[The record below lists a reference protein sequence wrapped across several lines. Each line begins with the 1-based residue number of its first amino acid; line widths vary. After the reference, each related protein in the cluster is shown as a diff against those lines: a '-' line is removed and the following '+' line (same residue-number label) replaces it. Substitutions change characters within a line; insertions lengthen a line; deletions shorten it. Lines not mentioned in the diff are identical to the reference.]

1 MAQKKLKHLTW
12 LGALISIGVGLV
24 GLSDGY
30 ASTSSRIALG
40 IALAGLVAVLAWHS
54 RAEARLQEER
64 DAARLT
70 DLKRHFELVGTP
82 IEVRG
87 SSALAPLLIFGAFA
101 IGMLVI
107 AWRDPSVPN
116 IVGAVGLLV
125 CVGIFVP
132 FFLPSV
138 GRPLATIYREGIEV
152 PACGKLEWSEIEGMS
167 LRTHSAM
174 TLEQHFLDLDV
185 PGLADRRDRM
195 HPAYR
200 IFHRLPIPGTRQRS
214 VQVRLVGTEDSP
226 KTIEQV
232 CRHLWAAQR
241 EQRASHSS

>member
-1 MAQKKLKHLTW
+1 MTQKKLKLLTW
-12 LGALISIGVGLV
+12 LGALISIGIGLL

-40 IALAGLVAVLAWHS
+40 IALAGLVAVLTWQS
-54 RAEARLQEER
+54 RAEARLNEKR
-64 DAARLT
+64 DAARLQ
-70 DLKRHFELVGTP
+70 DLKRHFEHVGTP

-87 SSALAPLLIFGAFA
+87 SNALAPLIVFGAFA
-101 IGMLVI
+101 VGMLVI

-125 CVGIFVP
+125 CVGVFVP
-132 FFLPSV
+132 LFLPSV
-138 GRPLATIYREGIEV
+138 GRPLATIYRDGIEV
-152 PACGKLEWSEIEGMS
+152 PACGKLEWNEIEEMD
-167 LRTHSAM
+167 LRSHSAL
-174 TLEQHFLDLDV
+174 TLEQHFLHLDV
-185 PGLADRRDRM
+185 PDLAARQDRM

-200 IFHRLPIPGTRQRS
+200 IFHRLAIPSTRRS

-226 KTIEQV
+226 KVIEEV

-241 EQRASHSS
+241 GQKASHSS